1 MEVLILQEQVEQVVL
16 VVEVDL
22 VKVVLLQVVQETL
35 LLLVQRKE
43 ILVVHLDLIQEI
55 IQVLVVVE
63 QLPLELM
70 QEQMLEQEVQEHQ
83 IQF

>member
-1 MEVLILQEQVEQVVL
+1 MEVPIVQEQVLQVVL

-22 VKVVLLQVVQETL
+22 VKVALLQVEQETL
-35 LLLVQRKE
+35 LPLVQHKE
-43 ILVVHLDLIQEI
+43 LLVVHLDLIQEI

-63 QLPLELM
+63 QPLLELM

>member
-1 MEVLILQEQVEQVVL
+1 MVQEQVLQVVL

-22 VKVVLLQVVQETL
+22 VKVALLQVEQETL
-35 LLLVQRKE
+35 LPLVQHKE
-43 ILVVHLDLIQEI
+43 LLVVHLDLIQEI

-63 QLPLELM
+63 QPLLELM
-70 QEQMLEQEVQEHQ
+70 QEQMLEQEVQEHP